1 MFEHLVHPNVILIAF
16 EHSFSL
22 LANACSF
29 ILYGI
34 RKELE
39 AVDASKQF
47 PNPFNPLTDQLPAE
61 IDKEFDKA
69 IEAAKANNE
78 EALLNACHAIEA
90 YFNFPKPNELVKKAE
105 VPGGMYSNMVAQLK
119 QLNSMDILEKAMELI
134 PTVRLAAGLPPLV
147 TPTSQIVGA
156 QAVNCALDIKAGK
169 PMYSNVSNQF
179 VNLVK
184 GEYGKT
190 PVPVDPEFRLKIAGT
205 REEIPYDTSKY
216 QMQPNPE
223 LPEAGGVKL
232 AANEKEVLLL
242 ELFPQVAKNFLTK
255 QKVAAYEA
263 QHKADAP
270 QAEKV
275 VAEEKKN
282 EPITG
287 KTVKAPMPGSSAI
300 PVSDNTNFI
309 QFKGNT
315 VYVQLAFNG
324 IAGPNG
330 LGGITVQG
338 TPSQITTNTDK
349 HGNITYSFYVNGIAL
364 TAQVV
369 VNLSAGSNYAN
380 ATVYP
385 MMNGNN
391 LTFSGTLVP
400 TSQSGIFRS
409 GFISY

>member
-1 MFEHLVHPNVILIAF
+1 MKRVLFLLLVSVFMLPAF
-16 EHSFSL
+16 HSEAQVQGTQTLTHYWVLMAST
-22 LANACSF
+22 
-29 ILYGI
+29 LYGP
-34 RKELE
+34 R
-39 AVDASKQF
+39 
-47 PNPFNPLTDQLPAE
+47 
-61 IDKEFDKA
+61 
-69 IEAAKANNE
+69 
-78 EALLNACHAIEA
+78 
-90 YFNFPKPNELVKKAE
+90 
-105 VPGGMYSNMVAQLK
+105 G
-119 QLNSMDILEKAMELI
+119 
-134 PTVRLAAGLPPLV
+134 
-147 TPTSQIVGA
+147 
-156 QAVNCALDIKAGK
+156 
-169 PMYSNVSNQF
+169 
-179 VNLVK
+179 
-184 GEYGKT
+184 
-190 PVPVDPEFRLKIAGT
+190 
-205 REEIPYDTSKY
+205 
-216 QMQPNPE
+216 
-223 LPEAGGVKL
+223 
-232 AANEKEVLLL
+232 
-242 ELFPQVAKNFLTK
+242 
-255 QKVAAYEA
+255 
-263 QHKADAP
+263 
-270 QAEKV
+270 
-275 VAEEKKN
+275 
-282 EPITG
+282 
-287 KTVKAPMPGSSAI
+287 SAI

>member
-1 MFEHLVHPNVILIAF
+1 MKRVLFLLLVSVF
-16 EHSFSL
+16 M
-22 LANACSF
+22 
-29 ILYGI
+29 
-34 RKELE
+34 
-39 AVDASKQF
+39 
-47 PNPFNPLTDQLPAE
+47 LPA
-61 IDKEFDKA
+61 FHS
-69 IEAAKANNE
+69 EAQ
-78 EALLNACHAIEA
+78 
-90 YFNFPKPNELVKKAE
+90 VQ
-105 VPGGMYSNMVAQLK
+105 GTQ
-119 QLNSMDILEKAMELI
+119 
-134 PTVRLAAGLPPLV
+134 
-147 TPTSQIVGA
+147 TPTH
-156 QAVNCALDIKAGK
+156 
-169 PMYSNVSNQF
+169 
-179 VNLVK
+179 
-184 GEYGKT
+184 
-190 PVPVDPEFRLKIAGT
+190 
-205 REEIPYDTSKY
+205 Y
-216 QMQPNPE
+216 QE
-223 LPEAGGVKL
+223 
-232 AANEKEVLLL
+232 
-242 ELFPQVAKNFLTK
+242 LTK
-255 QKVAAYEA
+255 Q
-263 QHKADAP
+263 QQDALKDRNWVLMASTLYGP
-270 QAEKV
+270 R
-275 VAEEKKN
+275 
-282 EPITG
+282 G
-287 KTVKAPMPGSSAI
+287 SAI

>member
-1 MFEHLVHPNVILIAF
+1 MKRVLFLLLVSVF
-16 EHSFSL
+16 M
-22 LANACSF
+22 
-29 ILYGI
+29 
-34 RKELE
+34 
-39 AVDASKQF
+39 
-47 PNPFNPLTDQLPAE
+47 LPA
-61 IDKEFDKA
+61 FHS
-69 IEAAKANNE
+69 EAQ
-78 EALLNACHAIEA
+78 
-90 YFNFPKPNELVKKAE
+90 VQ
-105 VPGGMYSNMVAQLK
+105 GTQ
-119 QLNSMDILEKAMELI
+119 
-134 PTVRLAAGLPPLV
+134 
-147 TPTSQIVGA
+147 TPTH
-156 QAVNCALDIKAGK
+156 
-169 PMYSNVSNQF
+169 
-179 VNLVK
+179 
-184 GEYGKT
+184 
-190 PVPVDPEFRLKIAGT
+190 
-205 REEIPYDTSKY
+205 Y
-216 QMQPNPE
+216 QE
-223 LPEAGGVKL
+223 
-232 AANEKEVLLL
+232 
-242 ELFPQVAKNFLTK
+242 LTK
-255 QKVAAYEA
+255 Q
-263 QHKADAP
+263 Q
-270 QAEKV
+270 QRQ
-275 VAEEKKN
+275 
-282 EPITG
+282 
-287 KTVKAPMPGSSAI
+287 VKRDLRMKDRNWVLMASTLYGPRGSAI